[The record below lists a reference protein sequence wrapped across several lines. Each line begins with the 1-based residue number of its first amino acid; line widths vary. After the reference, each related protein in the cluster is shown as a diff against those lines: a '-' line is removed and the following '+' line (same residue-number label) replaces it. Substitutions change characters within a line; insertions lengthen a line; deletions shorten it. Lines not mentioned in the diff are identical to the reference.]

1 MMMSDMGYIML
12 KMLEINV
19 DDVDGGVV
27 DVGDDDGGDLK
38 AVHLPCREKKHPS
51 LGDHLNE
58 TSSNPQLK
66 CWDFVPISG
75 EGRGGLSQK
84 HNFLSKLSKNIQST
98 QNSQNDLFLAFWG
111 YQKWYFWCPN
121 QNFKTTFQ

>member
-1 MMMSDMGYIML
+1 MMMPKTDMGYIML

-27 DVGDDDGGDLK
+27 DVDDDGGDLK

-58 TSSNPQLK
+58 TSSAKGTLNLS
-66 CWDFVPISG
+66 VGI
-75 EGRGGLSQK
+75 LSQSVEK
-84 HNFLSKLSKNIQST
+84 GGVVFRKN
-98 QNSQNDLFLAFWG
+98 
-111 YQKWYFWCPN
+111 
-121 QNFKTTFQ
+121 TTFCQNCPTNTVHKHG